1 MWEVL
6 YFLTFLT
13 MRSLNKTMLL
23 GHLAANPEIKKTES
37 GITMAVFP
45 IATNRDWRSSD
56 GTKKEAV
63 DYHRVIAWRK
73 MADIC
78 VQHLVKGSPVFIEG
92 RIQNSSYDGKDGK
105 KHYSTEIVLDKLY
118 ILVYKKQKDS
128 VEVGVAD
135 VSEEREQEQK

>member
-1 MWEVL
+1 
-6 YFLTFLT
+6 

-23 GHLAANPEIKKTES
+23 GHLAANPEIRKTES
-37 GITMAVFP
+37 GVTMAVFP

-63 DYHRVIAWRK
+63 DYHKVVAWRK

-78 VQHLVKGSPVFIEG
+78 AQHLVKGSPVFIEG
-92 RIQNSSYDGKDGK
+92 RIQNSAYDGKDGK

-118 ILVYKKQKDS
+118 ILGYKKQKES
-128 VEVGVAD
+128 VEICVTD
-135 VSEEREQEQK
+135 VSDEREQEKTQK